1 MDFESVRLISEVM
14 RMSEYLKS
22 QIPDLIRALK
32 ALGVDKQTT
41 IGICCMLE
49 TDREMDT
56 IIDLLYE
63 RKDNIT
69 ADEAEQICLR
79 VIAGKE

>member
-1 MDFESVRLISEVM
+1 
-14 RMSEYLKS
+14 MSDYLKQ

-32 ALGVDKQTT
+32 GLGLDRETT

-49 TDREMDT
+49 TDAEMDR
-56 IIDLLYE
+56 IIDLFGV
-63 RKDNIT
+63 KGAHTT
-69 ADEAEQICLR
+69 AQEAEQICLR

>member
-1 MDFESVRLISEVM
+1 M
-14 RMSEYLKS
+14 RMSEYMDR
-22 QIPDLIRALK
+22 QMPDLIAALK

-41 IGICCMLE
+41 VGICCMLE
-49 TDREMDT
+49 TDAEMNR

-69 ADEAEQICLR
+69 AEEAEQICLR

>member
-1 MDFESVRLISEVM
+1 
-14 RMSEYLKS
+14 MSEYLKS

-32 ALGVDKQTT
+32 ALGVDKRTT

>member
-1 MDFESVRLISEVM
+1 
-14 RMSEYLKS
+14 MSEYMDR
-22 QIPDLIRALK
+22 QMPDLIAALK

-41 IGICCMLE
+41 VGICCMLE
-49 TDREMDT
+49 TDAEMNR

-69 ADEAEQICLR
+69 AEEAEQICLR